1 MVLEILGVLFVRSWP
16 IWSYVF
22 MFSLISAIK
31 KAVQAPDDIEK
42 NPALWPGVWASVSL
56 SVILGG
62 MVSLIILAT
71 R

>member
-1 MVLEILGVLFVRSWP
+1 MVLEILGVLFVWSWP
-16 IWSYVF
+16 IWSFVF
-22 MFSLISAIK
+22 IFRQISALK
-31 KAVQAPDDIEK
+31 NAEQAQEDIDK

>member
-1 MVLEILGVLFVRSWP
+1 MVLEILGVLFACSWP
-16 IWSYVF
+16 IWSFVF
-22 MFSLISAIK
+22 VFSLISAIK
-31 KAVQAPDDIEK
+31 KAVQAPDDGER

-62 MVSLIILAT
+62 MVSLTVLAI

>member
-1 MVLEILGVLFVRSWP
+1 MWSFVF
-16 IWSYVF
+16 V
-22 MFSLISAIK
+22 FSLISAIK